1 MKIKRKLSVC
11 QRMLIVRMRTANDI
25 RQWKIQT
32 ILIDTILQFRSARIG
47 AFGTDTLFILMTENL
62 LIDLAT
68 FPVTSVEWKCIA
80 AQLSQ
85 HIGIALTIG
94 DLFRHQPET
103 MIC

>member
-1 MKIKRKLSVC
+1 
-11 QRMLIVRMRTANDI
+11 MLIVRMRTANDI

-32 ILIDTILQFRSARIG
+32 IFIDTILQFRSARIG

-68 FPVTSVEWKCIA
+68 FPVTSMKCECIT
-80 AQLSQ
+80 AQFSQ

-94 DLFRHQPET
+94 DLFRHQPEAT
-103 MIC
+103 IHRSMSGDK